1 MFQKIRNRI
10 FISIAFAAILYLVF
24 MIYVDFEKVLNSFK
38 EFNWLLLPI
47 LLLLSFGNYISRF
60 FKWEYYLKIIEVKLH
75 KLDSLSIFMSG
86 LIMSVTPGKMGELL
100 KSYLVKQV
108 NGTSISKTAPIVFAE
123 RATDFL
129 SLTILAL
136 AGAYFYDYG
145 KNIIIII
152 TVIIISGLVI
162 ISNKNLFYKIILLFS
177 KIGFISKH
185 VLKIQTAYESSAKL
199 LAFTPLFLM
208 TMLSVISWG
217 FECLGYYIILTN
229 FNLKVDVMWAFFS
242 YSFAT
247 IVGALSMMPGGLGV
261 TEGSLTLMLVKKGLS
276 ENNAFAATFIVRAV
290 TLWFAVLVGA
300 ISVLFYQKRF
310 GRIVLES
317 NILLKNEA

>member
-1 MFQKIRNRI
+1 
-10 FISIAFAAILYLVF
+10 
-24 MIYVDFEKVLNSFK
+24 MIYVDYEKVISSFTN
-38 EFNWLLLPI
+38 FNWYLLPL
-47 LLLLSFGNYISRF
+47 LLLLSFGNYVSRF
-60 FKWEYYLKIIEVKLH
+60 FKWEYYLKIIDVKLH

-129 SLTILAL
+129 SLTIMAL
-136 AGAYFYDYG
+136 TGAYFYDYG

-152 TVIIISGLVI
+152 GLIILTGLII
-162 ISNKNLFYKIILLFS
+162 ISNKKLFYKIISLFS
-177 KIGFISKH
+177 NISFISKH
-185 VLKIQTAYESSAKL
+185 ILKISTAYESSSKL
-199 LAFTPLFLM
+199 LSITPLLLM
-208 TMLSVISWG
+208 TLLSIVSWG
-217 FECLGYYIILTN
+217 FECFGYYLILTN
-229 FNLKVDVMWAFFS
+229 FDIEIDLLWAFFS

-247 IVGALSMMPGGLGV
+247 IVGALSMLPGGLGV
-261 TEGSLTLMLVKKGLS
+261 TEGSLTLMLVQKGLS
-276 ENNAFAATFIVRAV
+276 EHSAFAATFIVRAV

-310 GRIVLES
+310 GKIIIDS
-317 NILLKNEA
+317 NGDSKER

>member
-1 MFQKIRNRI
+1 
-10 FISIAFAAILYLVF
+10 
-24 MIYVDFEKVLNSFK
+24 MIYVDYEKVLSSFK
-38 EFNWLLLPI
+38 NFNWYLLPI
-47 LLLLSFGNYISRF
+47 LLLLSFGNYVSRF
-60 FKWEYYLKIIEVKLH
+60 FKWEYYLKIIDVKLH

-129 SLTILAL
+129 SLTIMAL
-136 AGAYFYDYG
+136 TGAYFYDYG

-152 TVIIISGLVI
+152 GLIILTGLII
-162 ISNKNLFYKIILLFS
+162 ISNKKLFYKIISIISNFS
-177 KIGFISKH
+177 FISKH
-185 VLKIQTAYESSAKL
+185 ILKIRTAYESSSKL
-199 LAFTPLFLM
+199 LSITPLLLM
-208 TMLSVISWG
+208 TLLSIVSWG
-217 FECLGYYIILTN
+217 FECFGYYLILTN
-229 FNLKVDVMWAFFS
+229 FDLEIDLLWAFFS

-247 IVGALSMMPGGLGV
+247 IVGALSMLPGGLGV
-261 TEGSLTLMLVKKGLS
+261 TEGSLTLMLVQKGLS
-276 ENNAFAATFIVRAV
+276 EHSAFAATFIVRAV

-310 GRIVLES
+310 GKIIFDS
-317 NILLKNEA
+317 NSGNKDL

>member
-1 MFQKIRNRI
+1 MIQKIRNRI
-10 FISIAFAAILYLVF
+10 FISIALAALIYLAF
-24 MIYVDFEKVLNSFK
+24 MINADFEKVLSSFQ

-75 KLDSLSIFMSG
+75 KLDSLSIFLSG

-152 TVIIISGLVI
+152 AVVIISGLII
-162 ISNKNLFYKIILLFS
+162 ISNKNLFHKIILLLS

-185 VLKIQTAYESSAKL
+185 VLKIETAYESSAKL
-199 LAFTPLFLM
+199 LAFSPLILM
-208 TMLSVISWG
+208 TMLSVVSWG
-217 FECLGYYIILTN
+217 FECFGYYIILTN

-261 TEGSLTLMLVKKGLS
+261 TEGSLTLLLVKKGLS

-310 GRIVLES
+310 GRIILES
-317 NILLKNEA
+317 NVLLKN

>member
-1 MFQKIRNRI
+1 MLQTIRNRV
-10 FISIAFAAILYLVF
+10 FLSIAIAALIYLVF
-24 MIYVDFEKVLNSFK
+24 MIYVDYEKVISSFK
-38 EFNWLLLPI
+38 NFNWYLLPV
-47 LLLLSFGNYISRF
+47 LLLLSFGNYVSRF
-60 FKWEYYLKIIEVKLH
+60 FKWEYYLKIIDVKLH

-129 SLTILAL
+129 SLTIMAL
-136 AGAYFYDYG
+136 TGAYFYDYG

-152 TVIIISGLVI
+152 GLFILTGLIIL
-162 ISNKNLFYKIILLFS
+162 SNKKLFYKIISLFS
-177 KIGFISKH
+177 NISFISKH
-185 VLKIQTAYESSAKL
+185 ILKISTAYESSSKL
-199 LAFTPLFLM
+199 LSLTPLLLM
-208 TMLSVISWG
+208 TLLSIVSWG
-217 FECLGYYIILTN
+217 FECFGYYLILTN
-229 FNLKVDVMWAFFS
+229 FEIEIDVLWAFFS

-247 IVGALSMMPGGLGV
+247 IVGALSMLPGGLGV
-261 TEGSLTLMLVKKGLS
+261 TEGSLTLMLVQKGLS
-276 ENNAFAATFIVRAV
+276 EHNAFAATFIVRAV

-310 GRIVLES
+310 GIILIES
-317 NILLKNEA
+317 NNEKNLKE

>member
-1 MFQKIRNRI
+1 
-10 FISIAFAAILYLVF
+10 
-24 MIYVDFEKVLNSFK
+24 MIYVDYEKVINSFK
-38 EFNWLLLPI
+38 NFNWYLLPI

-60 FKWEYYLKIIEVKLH
+60 FKWEYYLKIIDVKLH

-129 SLTILAL
+129 SLTIIAL
-136 AGAYFYDYG
+136 TGAYFYDYG

-152 TVIIISGLVI
+152 GLTILTGLLI
-162 ISNKNLFYKIILLFS
+162 ISNKRLFYKILSLFS
-177 KIGFISKH
+177 NISFISKH
-185 VLKIQTAYESSAKL
+185 TIKISTAYDSSSKL
-199 LAFTPLFLM
+199 LSITPLLLM
-208 TMLSVISWG
+208 TLLSIVSWG
-217 FECLGYYIILTN
+217 FECFGYYLILTN
-229 FNLKVDVMWAFFS
+229 FEIEIDILWAFFS

-247 IVGALSMMPGGLGV
+247 IVGALSMLPGGLGV
-261 TEGSLTLMLVKKGLS
+261 TEGSLTLMLVQKGLS
-276 ENNAFAATFIVRAV
+276 EHSAFAATFIVRAV

-310 GRIVLES
+310 GKIIMELNSET
-317 NILLKNEA
+317 E

>member
-1 MFQKIRNRI
+1 MLQKIRNRI
-10 FISIAFAAILYLVF
+10 FISVALAAIIYLGF
-24 MIYVDFEKVLNSFK
+24 MIYVDFEKVLSSFK

-47 LLLLSFGNYISRF
+47 LLLLSLGNYISRF

-152 TVIIISGLVI
+152 AVILISGLII
-162 ISNKNLFYKIILLFS
+162 ISNKNLFHKIILLLS
-177 KIGFISKH
+177 QIRFISKH

-199 LAFTPLFLM
+199 LAFTPLILM
-208 TMLSVISWG
+208 TMLSVVSWG

-317 NILLKNEA
+317 NNL

>member
-1 MFQKIRNRI
+1 LLQTIRNRV
-10 FISIAFAAILYLVF
+10 FLSIAIAALIYLVF
-24 MIYVDFEKVLNSFK
+24 MIYVDYEKVLSSFK
-38 EFNWLLLPI
+38 NFNWYLLPI
-47 LLLLSFGNYISRF
+47 LLLLSFGNYVSRF
-60 FKWEYYLKIIEVKLH
+60 FKWEYYLKIIDVKLH

-129 SLTILAL
+129 SLTIMAL
-136 AGAYFYDYG
+136 TGAYFYDYG

-152 TVIIISGLVI
+152 GLIILTGLII
-162 ISNKNLFYKIILLFS
+162 ISNKKLFCRIISIISNFS
-177 KIGFISKH
+177 FISKH
-185 VLKIQTAYESSAKL
+185 ILKIRTAYDSSSKL
-199 LAFTPLFLM
+199 LSITPLLLM
-208 TMLSVISWG
+208 TLLSIVSWG
-217 FECLGYYIILTN
+217 FECFGYYLILTN
-229 FNLKVDVMWAFFS
+229 FEIEIDLLWSFFS

-247 IVGALSMMPGGLGV
+247 IVGALSMLPGGLGV
-261 TEGSLTLMLVKKGLS
+261 TEGSLTLMLVQKGLS
-276 ENNAFAATFIVRAV
+276 EHSAFAATFIVRAV

-310 GRIVLES
+310 GKIIFDS
-317 NILLKNEA
+317 NSGNKDL

>member
-1 MFQKIRNRI
+1 MLQTIRNRV
-10 FISIAFAAILYLVF
+10 FLSIAIAALIYLVF
-24 MIYVDFEKVLNSFK
+24 MIYVDYEKVLSSFK
-38 EFNWLLLPI
+38 NFNWYLLPI
-47 LLLLSFGNYISRF
+47 LLLLSFGNYVSRF
-60 FKWEYYLKIIEVKLH
+60 FKWEYYLKIIDVKLH

-129 SLTILAL
+129 SLTIMAL
-136 AGAYFYDYG
+136 TGAYFYDYG

-152 TVIIISGLVI
+152 GLIILTGLII
-162 ISNKNLFYKIILLFS
+162 ISNKKLFYKIISIISNFS
-177 KIGFISKH
+177 FISKH
-185 VLKIQTAYESSAKL
+185 ILKIRTAYESSSKL
-199 LAFTPLFLM
+199 LSLTPLLLM
-208 TMLSVISWG
+208 TLLSIVSWG
-217 FECLGYYIILTN
+217 FECFGYYLILTN
-229 FNLKVDVMWAFFS
+229 FDLEIDLLWAFFS

-247 IVGALSMMPGGLGV
+247 IVGALSMLPGGLGV
-261 TEGSLTLMLVKKGLS
+261 TEGSLTLMLVQKGLS
-276 ENNAFAATFIVRAV
+276 EHSAFAATFIVRAV

-310 GRIVLES
+310 GKIIFDS
-317 NILLKNEA
+317 NSGNKDL